1 MNRKRVYLLLALL
14 FTCGV
19 AVYFGSL
26 MTTHPKQISGN
37 GNLGLIF
44 LPVLLLFFLPI
55 VSGWTNLIE
64 AVDQRWLAIGV
75 IALPVLLTSG
85 YRNQQIEFEK
95 YRTYVIDVVMNQ
107 EGRGDLAYAKSITSD
122 VFSTYMNNQL
132 FNLNT
137 FLMYIGLSIWVSI
150 LIVLFQKKKLTNPN
164 ESL

>member
-1 MNRKRVYLLLALL
+1 MNRKRIYLLLALF

-55 VSGWTNLIE
+55 VSGWTNLIL
-64 AVDQRWLAIGV
+64 AIDQRWLTIGAV
-75 IALPVLLTSG
+75 VLPILLIRG
-85 YRNQQIEFEK
+85 YRDQQVEFEK

-107 EGRGDLAYAKSITSD
+107 EGRGDLAYAKAITSD

-132 FNLNT
+132 FNLTT

-150 LIVLFQKKKLTNPN
+150 LILLFQKRQ
-164 ESL
+164 SS

>member
-44 LPVLLLFFLPI
+44 LPVLLLFFWPI

-64 AVDQRWLAIGV
+64 AIDRRWLAIGV
-75 IALPVLLTSG
+75 VALPVLLISG

-95 YRTYVIDVVMNQ
+95 YRTYVIDVVMNR

-150 LIVLFQKKKLTNPN
+150 LIVLFQQKQLTKSS
-164 ESL
+164 ESS